1 VYKFEKIIKK
11 DINFFDKEFQ
21 NILSTKASLLY
32 KVTKYVSHSSG
43 KRIRPICTIIAS
55 GIVNNIT
62 EQTYRAAILI
72 ELLHTATLIHDDIVD
87 DAQLRRGVLSIN
99 TIWKNKTAVLTG
111 DYFLAKGLQLAVI
124 HKDYDVLNSISEV
137 VQKIVEGELFQIEKT
152 KQLNLTEEDYFKI
165 IKLKTASLF
174 QCAFQVGGA
183 ASKADQAT
191 MLKLSTL
198 GVIVGNLFQIK
209 DDILDYDSTR
219 NTGKKS
225 GNDIEEGKINLPLL
239 YSMQKMNFT
248 EKNQVYRILRKKINS
263 KKEIN
268 LVQQKV
274 LKYQGIMKAQKMID
288 KNFNQ
293 AIDVLDTFEN
303 NNYKEALKLL
313 LGFLIERNK

>member
-1 VYKFEKIIKK
+1 MYKFEKIIKK